1 MFECAAE
8 QAVELFEESKY
19 KSLKDALVFIKSTY
33 HLSRAELAKVK
44 RLAESLL
51 TWELLEPQR
60 AVDVC

>member
-8 QAVELFEESKY
+8 QAVELFEESRY
-19 KSLKDALVFIKSTY
+19 IHLKDALNFVKGTY
-33 HLSRAELAKVK
+33 HLSLAELAKVK
-44 RLAESLL
+44 KLAENLL